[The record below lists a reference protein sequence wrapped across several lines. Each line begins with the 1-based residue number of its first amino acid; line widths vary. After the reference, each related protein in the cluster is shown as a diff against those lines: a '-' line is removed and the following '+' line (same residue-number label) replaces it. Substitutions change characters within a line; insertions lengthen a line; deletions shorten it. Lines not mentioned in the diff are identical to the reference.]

1 MALAAETLDELIKP
15 ELRQEWV
22 QTKTLWFPRTDTAEN
37 AAYDKRTPGELNS
50 YTRRIR
56 YFFII
61 YALHHVYFSTFEFQ
75 LIIFHFQGC
84 SR

>member
-22 QTKTLWFPRTDTAEN
+22 QTKSLWFPRTDTAEN

-61 YALHHVYFSTFEFQ
+61 YASHHVYFSTFEFQ